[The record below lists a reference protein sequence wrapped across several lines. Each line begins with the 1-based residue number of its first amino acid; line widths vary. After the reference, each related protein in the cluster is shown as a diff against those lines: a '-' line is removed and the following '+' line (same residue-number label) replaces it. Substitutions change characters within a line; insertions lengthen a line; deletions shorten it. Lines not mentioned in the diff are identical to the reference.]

1 MHRLHGLVVAA
12 MVAALVGAACGGGSK
27 PAGSPTAGGQTF
39 EQGAGEQLV
48 FSPTSLTVTK
58 GVTITVKNVSS
69 STAHTFTIQGKG
81 INIVNQPGKSATVT
95 IDLAPGSYQFIC
107 TFHVSSG
114 MKGTLTVTG

>member
-1 MHRLHGLVVAA
+1 MNRLHGLVVAA

-27 PAGSPTAGGQTF
+27 SAGSPAAGAQTL